1 MISDLF
7 EGAQIHGPGTILRT
21 MELRLTLTRICVRA
35 VFMTIRPLF
44 RCLAAHKWTSLTSTP
59 LRLIV
64 CVVGLFIA
72 FGLLSAP
79 LGHYG
84 SWLAFFWVALFIPS
98 IVTVICLTPDWRR
111 PSSKGG
117 LS

>member
-21 MELRLTLTRICVRA
+21 MELRLTLTRICVRV

-44 RCLAAHKWTSLTSTP
+44 RRLAAHKWTSLTSTP

-98 IVTVICLTPDWRR
+98 IVTVICLTPDWCR

>member
-1 MISDLF
+1 M
-7 EGAQIHGPGTILRT
+7 
-21 MELRLTLTRICVRA
+21 RLTLTRICVRA
-35 VFMTIRPLF
+35 VFMTIRPLY

-64 CVVGLFIA
+64 CVVGL
-72 FGLLSAP
+72 LSVP

>member
-7 EGAQIHGPGTILRT
+7 EGAQIHEPGTILRT

-35 VFMTIRPLF
+35 VFMTIRPLY
-44 RCLAAHKWTSLTSTP
+44 RCLAAHKWTSLNSTP
-59 LRLIV
+59 FRLIM
-64 CVVGLFIA
+64 CVV
-72 FGLLSAP
+72 GLLSAP

>member
-21 MELRLTLTRICVRA
+21 MELRFTLTRICVRA
-35 VFMTIRPLF
+35 VFMTIRPLYRWF
-44 RCLAAHKWTSLTSTP
+44 AAHKWTSLTSTP
-59 LRLIV
+59 FRLIV
-64 CVVGLFIA
+64 CVV
-72 FGLLSAP
+72 GLLSAP

-84 SWLAFFWVALFIPS
+84 SWLVFFWVALFIPS